1 MIPDF
6 SIAEDKELFSLICM
20 VDEISR
26 FDCKVN
32 EIATSFS
39 RFGDNFLLMQVIKLF
54 GKYNIIKFDK
64 TNNARKNYILKEGVL
79 SNADANDWI
88 Y

>member
-1 MIPDF
+1 
-6 SIAEDKELFSLICM
+6 
-20 VDEISR
+20 
-26 FDCKVN
+26 
-32 EIATSFS
+32 
-39 RFGDNFLLMQVIKLF
+39 MQVIKLF